1 MQTSGEFSF
10 SDDSVAGSYDDVLV
24 PILFEPWGNALIDAY
39 GPWEGKRVLD
49 LATGTGI
56 LARLLAKRVGKSGS
70 VLGTDVNAEM
80 LKVAAKSMEDGSHV
94 VKFLQCPAENLEC
107 KDNFF
112 DYVVCQQG
120 FQFFS
125 NKIVAAKE
133 IRRVLRGD
141 GTVIVSV
148 WRTVTE
154 CDFFNTICKT
164 LESIG
169 EAEIAE
175 MMRAPFE
182 FLPKSELEEAFKL
195 AEFSS
200 VVVHREE
207 RDLILSGGVE
217 HAIRA
222 AYATPI
228 GPKLRSLPNEI
239 QVRFADAFAESVRD
253 LAAGGVTMGQMASDV
268 LVARNGQ
275 SNHESTL

>member
-10 SDDSVAGSYDDVLV
+10 SDVSVAGSYDDVLV
-24 PILFEPWGNALIDAY
+24 PILFEPWGKALINAY
-39 GPWEGKRVLD
+39 APWGGRRVLD
-49 LATGTGI
+49 LAAGTGI
-56 LARLLAKRVGKSGS
+56 VSRLLAKQVGKSGS
-70 VLGTDVNAEM
+70 VLGTDINAEM
-80 LKVAAKSMEDGSHV
+80 LKVAKKNMDDQSPT
-94 VKFLQCPAENLEC
+94 VKYIQCPAENLEC
-107 KDNFF
+107 NDNSF

-125 NKIVAAKE
+125 NKIAAAKE
-133 IRRVLRGD
+133 IRRVLRDD

-154 CDFFNTICKT
+154 CDFFNTICEA

-182 FLPKSELEEAFKL
+182 FLPKSELEEAFQL

-228 GPKLRSLPNEI
+228 GPRLRSLPNEI
-239 QVRFADAFAESVRD
+239 QVRFAEAFAESVRE

-268 LVARNGQ
+268 LVARNVQ
-275 SNHESTL
+275 SSHESTL